1 MTSDACG
8 CVFEDPDGGLVLV
21 QCAEHQNRSY
31 HLESRMRHLLD
42 AELDDVVRE
51 LAGRAPTR
59 IERKPGAVG
68 TFAIARGKP

>member
-1 MTSDACG
+1 MTSDPCG
-8 CVFEDPDGGLVLV
+8 CVFAD
-21 QCAEHQNRSY
+21 HQNRSY
-31 HLESRMRHLLD
+31 HLESRMRQLLD

-68 TFAIARGKP
+68 TFAITRGKP